1 MSISLSIRVEDNKYA
16 VNAENQ
22 NQIIMEFSP
31 LIKYLAQKTSAR
43 VNYMVEADELVN
55 CGVLGLIDA
64 IEKYDGTRENRFK
77 TYAEFR
83 IRGAMLDYIRN
94 MDWVPRSVRDRAK
107 TIQAA
112 FNTLEERLGR
122 TPNEKEM
129 AAHLNISVRDYHSF
143 LSNAQ
148 GATFLSFDD
157 VFTFATQEKKSYLT
171 VVEDNTLS
179 NPVNEAHKSGIK
191 KMVSKAISE
200 LPQREQTI
208 ISLYYYE
215 EMNLREIGKT
225 MKLSESRV
233 SQLHTQA
240 IMALKAKLSL
250 MKGELEC

>member
-1 MSISLSIRVEDNKYA
+1 MSISLSIRVNDSKYT
-16 VNAENQ
+16 VNTENQ
-22 NQIIMEFSP
+22 NHIIMEFSP
-31 LIKYLAQKTSAR
+31 LIKYLAQKTAAHI
-43 VNYMVEADELVN
+43 NYMLEVDELVN

-64 IEKYDGTRENRFK
+64 IEKYDGSRENRFK

-83 IRGAMLDYIRN
+83 IKGAMLDYIRD

-107 TIQAA
+107 TLQSA
-112 FNTLEERLGR
+112 FNTLEEKLGR

-129 AAHLNISVRDYHSF
+129 AEHLSMPVKEYHS
-143 LSNAQ
+143 LLNSAQ

-157 VFTFATQEKKSYLT
+157 VFTFATHEKKSYLS
-171 VVEDNTLS
+171 VVEENTLS
-179 NPVNEAHKSGIK
+179 NPADEAHKSCLK
-191 KMVSKAISE
+191 KMVAKAISE
-200 LPQREQTI
+200 LPQREQMI

-240 IMALKAKLSL
+240 IMALKAKLNL
-250 MKGELEC
+250 MKSEIEC